1 MHECNT
7 MQILKTKENK
17 KEKKMVINDIEMKR
31 NGYIRK
37 TQLDRAFYIHNF
49 LDATLVLELL
59 FRLE

>member
-17 KEKKMVINDIEMKR
+17 KEKKMVIKDFEMKR

-37 TQLDRAFYIHNF
+37 TQLD
-49 LDATLVLELL
+49 
-59 FRLE
+59 